1 MVSDIHNMLKGQE
14 GISGQLQLVS
24 VTRTLSFIEYT
35 LTVT

>member
-14 GISGQLQLVS
+14 GISSRPQLVS
-24 VTRTLSFIEYT
+24 ETRTLSLIKYT